1 MTSPP
6 TFPAL
11 IDCAAERCPPDVGLV
26 LPEERAGYRDFAAR
40 SVELACRLRGA
51 GVVRGDRVGLLF
63 NSSVDSYALLVGAM
77 RLGAMPVPINVR
89 FRSRELEYVIAK
101 AGMRLVVC
109 EPRFADGLLEPG
121 VAGSARIVSSPDDE
135 EFVAAGS
142 AVDAGEIAESL
153 AALGPEDDALMLFT
167 SGTTAHPKGC
177 VHRHLALVAEGELF
191 AERIGLGPGD
201 RFWTPL
207 PFFHVGG
214 LDVLSA
220 AAAGECAN
228 YQMPQFEAAVALDQ
242 LADGV
247 TVAFPAFE
255 TIWLAV
261 LGHERFA
268 ETDLTGLRLV
278 INVAVPASLR
288 SMQERFPSATQIS
301 CFGSTETTG
310 FACLGVPEDSLE
322 ARTTTSGKPLRGI
335 EVRVVDPE
343 TGAELPPGEQGELV
357 VRGPTR
363 FLRYHDDPDSTAAT
377 VDSNG
382 WYHSGDLGRRDFE
395 GRISFAGRLKDV
407 LKVGGE
413 NVSAA
418 EVEGLLVEHPAV
430 EIVQVVGARDAQYT
444 EVPAAFV
451 QLRSGAS
458 ATAEELIDFCRG
470 KVATFKVPR
479 YVRFVEEWPMSGTK
493 IQKFRLREQL
503 AAELDAAGIEVA
515 PRFDGSVSA

>member
-1 MTSPP
+1 MSGPS

-11 IDCAAERCPPDVGLV
+11 IDRAAERCPADVGLV
-26 LPEERAGYRDFAAR
+26 LPELRAGYGDFSSR
-40 SVELACRLRGA
+40 SVELARRLRGA
-51 GVVRGDRVGLLF
+51 GIGRGDRVGLVF

-77 RLGAMPVPINVR
+77 RLGAIPVPVNVR

-101 AGMRLVVC
+101 AEMKLVVC
-109 EPRFADGLLEPG
+109 EPGFAEALLEPG
-121 VAGSARIVSSPDDE
+121 VADRARLVVGPDDS
-135 EFVAAGS
+135 EFAEG
-142 AVDAGEIAESL
+142 GEGIDPAEVAESL
-153 AALGPEDDALMLFT
+153 AALGPDDDALMLFT

-220 AAAGECAN
+220 AAAADCAN
-228 YQMPQFEAAVALDQ
+228 YQLPHFDAGVALDQ

-247 TVAFPAFE
+247 TVAFSAFE
-255 TIWLAV
+255 TIWLAI
-261 LGHERFA
+261 LNHERFA
-268 ETDLTGLRLV
+268 ATDLSALRIV

-288 SMQERFPSATQIS
+288 AMQERLPSATQIS
-301 CFGSTETTG
+301 CFGSTETAG

-322 ARTTTSGKPLRGI
+322 ARTTTSGKPLRDI

-343 TGAELPPGEQGELV
+343 TGEERPRGEPGELV

-363 FLRYHDDPDSTAAT
+363 FMRYHDDPESTAETIDAE
-377 VDSNG
+377 G
-382 WYHSGDLGRRDFE
+382 WYHSGDLGRQDSE
-395 GRISFAGRLKDV
+395 GRISFAGRLKDM

-430 EIVQVVGARDAQYT
+430 EIVQVVGARDAKYV
-444 EVPAAFV
+444 EVAAAFV
-451 QLRSGAS
+451 QLREG
-458 ATAEELIDFCRG
+458 TTCTEKELIDFCRG
-470 KVATFKVPR
+470 KIATFKVPR
-479 YVRFVEEWPMSGTK
+479 YVRFVDEWPMSGTK

-503 AAELDAAGIEVA
+503 AAELDEAGITEA
-515 PRFDGSVSA
+515 PRFA

>member
-1 MTSPP
+1 VTAPG
-6 TFPAL
+6 TFPGL
-11 IDCAAERCPPDVGLV
+11 IDRAAERCPPDVGLV
-26 LPEERAGYRDFAAR
+26 LPDERLGYRDFGAR
-40 SVELACRLRGA
+40 SVELARRLRAA
-51 GVVRGDRVGLLF
+51 GIGRGDRVGLVF
-63 NSSVDSYALLVGAM
+63 NSSVDAYALLVGAM
-77 RLGAMPVPINVR
+77 RLGAIPVPVNVR
-89 FRSRELEYVIAK
+89 FKPRELEYVIAK
-101 AGMRLVVC
+101 AGMKLVVC
-109 EPRFADGLLEPG
+109 EPRYGEELLGPG
-121 VAGSARIVSSPDDE
+121 VAGPARVVVGPDE
-135 EFVAAGS
+135 AAFAAG
-142 AVDAGEIAESL
+142 AVNVDPAEVDEATAG
-153 AALGPEDDALMLFT
+153 LGSDDDALMLFT

-177 VHRHLALVAEGELF
+177 VHRHLAIVAEGERF
-191 AERIGLGPGD
+191 AERIGLGPGE

-220 AAAGECAN
+220 AAAGDCAN
-228 YQMPQFEAAVALDQ
+228 YQMPQFDPGVALDQ

-268 ETDLTGLRLV
+268 DTDLSALRLV

-288 SMQERFPSATQIS
+288 SMQDRFPTATQIS
-301 CFGSTETTG
+301 CFGSTETAG
-310 FACLGVPEDSLE
+310 FACLGAPGDSIE
-322 ARTTTSGKPLRGI
+322 ARTTTSGKPLRDI

-343 TGAELPPGEQGELV
+343 TGEEMPAGEPGELV

-363 FLRYHDDPDSTAAT
+363 FMRYHDDEEATASTIDA
-377 VDSNG
+377 DG
-382 WYHSGDLGRRDFE
+382 WYHSGDLGRKDAE
-395 GRISFAGRLKDV
+395 GRISFAGRLKDM

-430 EIVQVVGARDAQYT
+430 EIVQVVGARDAKYV
-444 EVPAAFV
+444 EVPAAFI
-451 QLRSGAS
+451 QLCGGAS
-458 ATAEELIDFCRG
+458 ATEQELIAFCVG
-470 KVATFKVPR
+470 KIATFKVPR

-503 AAELDAAGIEVA
+503 AAELDAAGVSEA
-515 PRFDGSVSA
+515 PRFGSA

>member
-1 MTSPP
+1 MTPP

-11 IDCAAERCPPDVGLV
+11 IDRAAGRAGPGVGLV
-26 LPEERAGYRDFAAR
+26 LPGERAAYPEFAAR
-40 SVELACRLRGA
+40 SVELARRLRGA
-51 GVVRGDRVGLLF
+51 GVGRGDRVGLLF
-63 NSSVDSYALLVGAM
+63 DSSVDAYALLVGAM
-77 RLGAMPVPINVR
+77 RLGAIPVPVNVR
-89 FRSRELEYVIAK
+89 FKSRELEYVIAK
-101 AGMRLVVC
+101 AGMKVVVC
-109 EPRFADGLLEPG
+109 EPRFSEGLLEPG
-121 VAGSARIVSSPDDE
+121 VAGSARVVVGTDDDA
-135 EFVAAGS
+135 FAAG
-142 AVDAGEIAESL
+142 AADVDPAEVEEAL
-153 AALGPEDDALMLFT
+153 AAIGPDDDALMLFT

-177 VHRHLALVAEGELF
+177 VHRHLALVAEGERF
-191 AERIGLGPGD
+191 AERIGLRPED

-220 AAAGECAN
+220 AAAADCAG
-228 YQMPQFEAAVALDQ
+228 YHLPHFDPGIALDQ

-261 LGHERFA
+261 LGHDRFA
-268 ETDLTGLRLV
+268 STDLSGLRLV

-288 SMQERFPSATQIS
+288 AMQERFPTATQIS
-301 CFGSTETTG
+301 CFGSTETAG
-310 FACLGVPEDSLE
+310 FACLGVPGDSLE
-322 ARTTTSGKPLRGI
+322 ARTTTSGKPLRDI
-335 EVRVVDPE
+335 EVRVLDPE
-343 TGAELPPGEQGELV
+343 TGAELPPGEAGELV

-363 FLRYHDDPDSTAAT
+363 FLRYHEDAEATAAT
-377 VDSNG
+377 IDADG
-382 WYHSGDLGRRDFE
+382 WYHSGDLGRKDAE
-395 GRISFAGRLKDV
+395 GRVSFAGRLKDM

-430 EIVQVVGARDAQYT
+430 EIVQVVGARDAKYV

-451 QLRSGAS
+451 QLHRGTS
-458 ATAEELIDFCRG
+458 ATEQELIAFCRG
-470 KVATFKVPR
+470 KIAGFKVPR

-503 AAELDAAGIEVA
+503 TAELDAAGVTEA
-515 PRFDGSVSA
+515 PRF

>member
-1 MTSPP
+1 MTDDLSE

-11 IDCAAERCPPDVGLV
+11 IDRAAERCPADVGLV
-26 LPEERAGYRDFAAR
+26 LPDERAGYRELSAR
-40 SVELACRLRGA
+40 SVELARRLRGA
-51 GVVRGDRVGLLF
+51 GIRRGDRVGLVF
-63 NSSVDSYALLVGAM
+63 NASVDSYALLVGAM
-77 RLGAMPVPINVR
+77 RLGAMPVPVNVR
-89 FRSRELEYVIAK
+89 FRARELEYVIAK
-101 AGMRLVVC
+101 AGMKLVVC
-109 EPRFADGLLEPG
+109 EPGLADGLLEPG
-121 VAGSARIVSSPDDE
+121 VAGEARVVVGPDE
-135 EFVAAGS
+135 AEFARGAEG
-142 AVDAGEIAESL
+142 VDPGEVAESL
-153 AALGPEDDALMLFT
+153 AALGPDDDAVMLFT

-220 AAAGECAN
+220 AAAADCAN
-228 YQMPQFEAAVALDQ
+228 YQMPQFHAGVALEQ

-268 ETDLTGLRLV
+268 ATDLGVLRLV
-278 INVAVPASLR
+278 INVAVPGSLR
-288 SMQERFPSATQIS
+288 SMQERLPAATQIS

-335 EVRVVDPE
+335 EVRVVDPD
-343 TGAELPPGEQGELV
+343 TGAELTPGEQGELV

-363 FLRYHDDPDSTAAT
+363 FVRYHEDPEATAAT
-377 VDSNG
+377 IDSDG
-382 WYHSGDLGRRDFE
+382 WYHSGDLGRRDAE

-430 EIVQVVGARDAQYT
+430 EIVQVVGARDAKYV

-451 QLRSGAS
+451 QLRGGST
-458 ATAEELIDFCRG
+458 ATEQELIDFCRG
-470 KVATFKVPR
+470 KIATFKVPR

-503 AAELDAAGIEVA
+503 AAELDDAGIAEA
-515 PRFDGSVSA
+515 PRFA